1 MEKIE
6 TNVIKPEVSFE
17 DNGKKYLLVNKE
29 VETILDDKLNAIKE
43 YIFTNS
49 GKGKSNQ
56 EKDDLYQNG
65 QSLWK
70 DYINELKEAK
80 YNFQLNRH
88 QHRFL
93 TELVLTKLEYDV
105 NTVFFAIELTDILA
119 SMRDMNFSNDE
130 DLVAVP
136 VNATEI
142 TYIYHLIATHK
153 VKGLTKSAYLFAQI
167 LRKIGEISKVLNYY
181 DATAK
186 NLSTE
191 IQDWVASFEEGVTR
205 EEIVEATVLDTK
217 ED

>member
-49 GKGKSNQ
+49 GKGKSDQ
-56 EKDDLYQNG
+56 EKDNLYQNG

-105 NTVFFAIELTDILA
+105 NTVFFAIELKELFET
-119 SMRDMNFSNDE
+119 MKEGKYTNDE
-130 DLVAVP
+130 ELISFP

-142 TYIYHLIATHK
+142 TYIYHLISKHT
-153 VKGLTKSAYLFAQI
+153 VKGLVKDSYLFAEI
-167 LRKIGEISKVLNYY
+167 LMKIGAISKIFNYY
-181 DATAK
+181 DTTGK
-186 NLSTE
+186 NLSADV
-191 IQDWVASFEEGVTR
+191 QDWVLTFEDNVVMENR
-205 EEIVEATVLDTK
+205 QPETVQG
-217 ED
+217 EVI